1 MPIIK
6 SEVRRLP
13 RPMRKRRVYQQPGSY
28 HFVGNEPSRGDVV
41 LTLDEFEAVRLC
53 DYVGLEQGE
62 AAKRLDV
69 ARSTFQN
76 ILNRARKKLAEV
88 LIYGKDLRIEEG
100 SVVFARD
107 PEWGCCQFI
116 LRSVPRVGGLP
127 DFSEEEQTMKIAVT
141 YDAKNGEIFQHFGKT
156 ENFKVYDVEDGKVKE
171 AHVEGTNGQG
181 HGALAGVLKNLGVE
195 ALICGGIGGG
205 AQQALNAQGIRFY
218 GGCSGQAD
226 QAVADFLAGK
236 LAYQEDVQCSH
247 HDHNHGEGGCGSHGC
262 HH

>member
-1 MPIIK
+1 M
-6 SEVRRLP
+6 P
-13 RPMRKRRVYQQPGSY
+13 RPVRKRRVYQQPGS
-28 HFVGNEPSRGDVV
+28 FCFTGNQPSRGEVV

-62 AAKRLDV
+62 AAKRLEV

-76 ILNRARKKLAEV
+76 ILNQARKKLAEV

-100 SVVFARD
+100 SVEFARD

-116 LRSVPRVGGLP
+116 LQSVPRTGGLP
-127 DFSEEEQTMKIAVT
+127 DFPKEEQDMKIAVT
-141 YDAKNGEIFQHFGKT
+141 YDAQTGEIFQHFGRT
-156 ENFKVYDVEDGKVKE
+156 ENFKVYEVEVGQVRE

-181 HGALAGVLKNLGVE
+181 HGALAVVLKNLDVE
-195 ALICGGIGGG
+195 TLICGGIGGG
-205 AQQALNAQGIRFY
+205 AQQALKTQGIRFY

-226 QAVADFLAGK
+226 QAVEDFLAGK
-236 LAYQEDVQCSH
+236 LAYQEDIQCAH
-247 HDHNHGEGGCGSHGC
+247 HEHHHPGEGGCGHHDC

>member
-1 MPIIK
+1 M
-6 SEVRRLP
+6 P
-13 RPMRKRRVYQQPGSY
+13 RPIRKRRVYQQPGS
-28 HFVGNEPSRGDVV
+28 FWFTGNQPSRGEVV

-62 AAKRLDV
+62 AAKRLEV

-76 ILNRARKKLAEV
+76 ILNQARKKLAEV

-100 SVVFARD
+100 SVEFAQN

-116 LRSVPRVGGLP
+116 LQLIPRTGGLL
-127 DFSEEEQTMKIAVT
+127 DFPKEEQDMKLAVT
-141 YDAKNGEIFQHFGKT
+141 YDVQNGEIFQHFGRT
-156 ENFKVYDVEDGKVKE
+156 ENFKVYEVEDGQVKE
-171 AHVEGTNGQG
+171 AHVEGSNGQG

-205 AQQALNAQGIRFY
+205 AQQALKAQGIRFY

-236 LAYQEDVQCSH
+236 LAYQEDIQCVH
-247 HDHNHGEGGCGSHGC
+247 HEQHNHGEGGCGHYGC